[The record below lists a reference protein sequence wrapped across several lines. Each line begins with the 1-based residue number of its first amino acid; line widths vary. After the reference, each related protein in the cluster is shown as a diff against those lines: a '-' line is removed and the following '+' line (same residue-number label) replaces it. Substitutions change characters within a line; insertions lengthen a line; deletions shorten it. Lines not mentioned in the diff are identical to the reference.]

1 MDFWGL
7 FDSQNSWENRS
18 INKLVFNNAVAWA
31 QYELLAPRLWA
42 LGEVRQLMEKCW
54 FYSIQIETFWR
65 VDQNRRVR
73 ICMWESSPLMRKT
86 RKRKAYCS
94 TNWSHIQ
101 LMTTGCRCEAWWRQ
115 EKPEVILRKIRSQH
129 DWSVT
134 QLTAKV
140 LRYACN
146 LALVQNIIT
155 EIFSYACNLDLKY
168 SRVYDEFII
177 TDRNIKE
184 DWRLVKIFLY
194 SIALLE
200 LRACFFVE

>member
-101 LMTTGCRCEAWWRQ
+101 LMTTGCRCVAWWRQ
-115 EKPEVILRKIRSQH
+115 EKPEVILRKQVTAWLKCDTADSQGI
-129 DWSVT
+129 
-134 QLTAKV
+134 KV
-140 LRYACN
+140 CMQSRTCSKRNYWN
-146 LALVQNIIT
+146 L
-155 EIFSYACNLDLKY
+155 
-168 SRVYDEFII
+168 
-177 TDRNIKE
+177 
-184 DWRLVKIFLY
+184 
-194 SIALLE
+194 
-200 LRACFFVE
+200 